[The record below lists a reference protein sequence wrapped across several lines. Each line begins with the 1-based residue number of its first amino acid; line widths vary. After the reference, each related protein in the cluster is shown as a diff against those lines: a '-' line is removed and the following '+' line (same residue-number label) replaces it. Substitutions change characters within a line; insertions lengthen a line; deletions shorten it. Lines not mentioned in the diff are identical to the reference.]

1 MRLDISQQI
10 LETNDLQENDS
21 DSENVVLNFILN
33 ELQRITFK
41 DKDLSRRF
49 VSLIENKENRKII
62 ESQTYSDEDEKFLT
76 PEGSPRSDKE
86 APESKFT
93 PVSSEWTL
101 SIEIFSS
108 ASQKKCKTGYSMTR
122 FLINS
127 RKGSV
132 QKMTTLTSFIKLHKL
147 L

>member
-41 DKDLSRRF
+41 DKDLSRKF

-86 APESKFT
+86 SPRVKIHSSQLRMDPEYRDFLECLT
-93 PVSSEWTL
+93 
-101 SIEIFSS
+101 
-108 ASQKKCKTGYSMTR
+108 KK
-122 FLINS
+122 
-127 RKGSV
+127 V
-132 QKMTTLTSFIKLHKL
+132 
-147 L
+147 